1 MYPLKEQEKQ
11 LGMLGNRFIFFFFF
25 ALLGTDSSGNLTVML
40 RSNVAVKILRIKF
53 SLSSFFLLLVQG
65 CLLLVGAGGI
75 LADKENTFI

>member
-1 MYPLKEQEKQ
+1 M
-11 LGMLGNRFIFFFFF
+11 
-25 ALLGTDSSGNLTVML
+25 VML